1 VAVNGVR
8 PTAACVLST
17 AVGYNEDLRRL
28 YAILLV
34 IVFGLPTFA
43 PLLALG
49 QGADTTLPMCCRRDG
64 KHHCMLAMAASG
76 SSQDN
81 RSQDNRSQDNHSQIG
96 APQQGVRLAAMLPSE
111 RCPYG
116 SHGLPGVAH
125 PDWSLDT
132 AAAVFG
138 AVVAHPAGTP
148 QTEALRRIALLRAHQ
163 KRGPPVSLL

>member
-1 VAVNGVR
+1 VAANGVR

-81 RSQDNRSQDNHSQIG
+81 RSQTG

>member
-76 SSQDN
+76 SSQDD
-81 RSQDNRSQDNHSQIG
+81 RSQDNRSQDNRSQIG
-96 APQQGVRLAAMLPSE
+96 APQQGVRLAAMLLSE